1 MQKIKLFIF
10 PIVFF
15 ACVIILSFLQEDM
28 EIYSYSDGPYLFD
41 KSSKELTVLNFIE
54 DNNTEKRQIEVNYK
68 KIDSQ
73 KILSYLFKES
83 FDKKDTIISVDRFS
97 EYKSVSKIFA
107 VGDVHGEYD
116 GLLKLLKSNHIIDKN
131 SNWIFGNGHL
141 VFCGDVFDRGNQV
154 TESLWLIYKLEQQAV
169 RQGGM
174 IHYILGNHELM
185 VLGGDLR
192 YLHKKYRY
200 NQSISYLS
208 YSSLF
213 NSHSLLGGWI
223 RQQNTVVKINDNVFV
238 HGGLAPE
245 ILKYDIPLDSINSN
259 IRGYLSKG
267 QFSSLTN
274 DLIGSNGPLWYR
286 GYLRGSN
293 HYSQAKEENIE
304 QLLEKYDVNRI
315 VFAHTKVEQI
325 TPLYNGKLIGID
337 VNLTKENAEALFI
350 DQSNLYRVNANGLK
364 EKL

>member
-1 MQKIKLFIF
+1 
-10 PIVFF
+10 
-15 ACVIILSFLQEDM
+15 
-28 EIYSYSDGPYLFD
+28 
-41 KSSKELTVLNFIE
+41 
-54 DNNTEKRQIEVNYK
+54 
-68 KIDSQ
+68 
-73 KILSYLFKES
+73 
-83 FDKKDTIISVDRFS
+83 
-97 EYKSVSKIFA
+97 
-107 VGDVHGEYD
+107 
-116 GLLKLLKSNHIIDKN
+116 
-131 SNWIFGNGHL
+131 
-141 VFCGDVFDRGNQV
+141 
-154 TESLWLIYKLEQQAV
+154 
-169 RQGGM
+169 M